1 MLHQKIKFWKKFY
14 LLSLVVVSTN
24 KSADLYLLDTIQAV
38 VRLEKDAEIITKSD
52 VDRPNLGGEVR
63 PLQDIIFE
71 RSIFLD
77 AKKRQIPKDEDAIE
91 TYLRSV
97 QRDNNLTDDELKG
110 IFTAEGYTYE
120 EGRAQLQM
128 MQMINTM
135 MDFMIR
141 SNLVVPRKDVIAYY
155 NAHPQVIEPSY
166 TLQRVVIPFSKTKTK
181 VQQKRKLM
189 RALKAKEK
197 QNMHWSELF
206 TINQSDIAE
215 DKKFIIAM
223 KPGNISVPI
232 EVPTGF
238 ELFRLKEK
246 TEERLVSLDER
257 YRDIVDI
264 LRRPKYEELLQDY
277 KDKLLDSVSI
287 TYFNDEI

>member
-1 MLHQKIKFWKKFY
+1 
-14 LLSLVVVSTN
+14 VVSTN